1 MNLFLYIKERL
12 RLGCGS
18 LTFTFF
24 FPVMPID
31 YLGIYNY
38 TPSSVLV
45 HVN

>member
-1 MNLFLYIKERL
+1 MNLFLYIKEIAFGMRA
-12 RLGCGS
+12 S
-18 LTFTFF
+18 YFHFF